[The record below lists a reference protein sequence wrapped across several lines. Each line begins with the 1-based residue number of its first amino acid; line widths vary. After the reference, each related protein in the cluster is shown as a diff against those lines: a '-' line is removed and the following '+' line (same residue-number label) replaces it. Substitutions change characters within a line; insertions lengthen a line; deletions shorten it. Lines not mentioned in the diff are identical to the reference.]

1 MRMRCALTPSPLA
14 GGCPGTI
21 YEDGQDFEHVEL
33 ATALWRLME
42 RGVQVAIVTAAG
54 YSEPALYEKRLRGL
68 LDFFSEASDPCWP
81 PT

>member
-1 MRMRCALTPSPLA
+1 MRAHALA
-14 GGCPGTI
+14 AGGGCPRVAGTI
-21 YEDGQDFEHVEL
+21 YEDGQDFENVEL

-68 LDFFSEASDPCWP
+68 LDFFSEASNPC
-81 PT
+81 